1 MQNGEVYGAWKI
13 LYKAEG
19 KDMYHCIC
27 TKCNVVEKNIR
38 GWILRNKPPT
48 CECMNNN
55 NFNSGIAVQKEIE
68 QKYVNEPDY
77 QKIGARA
84 HNLYGKTFGYWKVL
98 YYVGNRKWRCLC
110 TCGCRTI
117 SDVYGY
123 TLESGMSKG
132 HNKSALIDERGN
144 TYGKLKVLDYDKK
157 LKKWRCICKCG
168 NIHYASSKDLRNHD
182 VKSCGKCYGGRD
194 LKDMQF
200 GEWHVIEYAGDLK
213 WHCRCSCGTERDVLA
228 QNLLNGR
235 SSSCGCKSGEK
246 RASSFR
252 ETMLDRYGE
261 TASSRVSCPREKWQ
275 VETVSN
281 PEKLKAYIQL
291 ITNNNGRKP
300 HIAELSE
307 QLDTTY
313 AALIKHINAYG
324 LRDMCSFYDNFS
336 LKEKELADYIKSI
349 YDGEVETGCRD
360 VLNGTELDI
369 YLPELKLALEF
380 DGVYW
385 HSEDRKDRLYHIN
398 KSKACSNLG
407 IQLIHIYEYEWDSN
421 RGKIAGYLKDR
432 ICGNKIIYARNCS
445 IYKLNNK
452 QSDEFFEQNHLQ
464 GTVHGSFITLAL
476 VTEIDGVDTIVS
488 AMSFGKP
495 RFNNNFDYE
504 LLRFTNKT
512 GLSIAGGASKLF
524 KCFLD
529 NTDTGDIISY
539 CNIDKFNG
547 SIYKSL
553 GFELD
558 HIADPNYVWVKP
570 DGSVLTRYQTMK
582 TKLVQYGFGN
592 KDMTEDE
599 IMRSLK
605 CYKLYDSGNY
615 VFTYKRK

>member
-1 MQNGEVYGAWKI
+1 
-13 LYKAEG
+13 
-19 KDMYHCIC
+19 
-27 TKCNVVEKNIR
+27 
-38 GWILRNKPPT
+38 
-48 CECMNNN
+48 
-55 NFNSGIAVQKEIE
+55 
-68 QKYVNEPDY
+68 
-77 QKIGARA
+77 
-84 HNLYGKTFGYWKVL
+84 
-98 YYVGNRKWRCLC
+98 
-110 TCGCRTI
+110 
-117 SDVYGY
+117 
-123 TLESGMSKG
+123 MS
-132 HNKSALIDERGN
+132 
-144 TYGKLKVLDYDKK
+144 Y
-157 LKKWRCICKCG
+157 
-168 NIHYASSKDLRNHD
+168 
-182 VKSCGKCYGGRD
+182 
-194 LKDMQF
+194 
-200 GEWHVIEYAGDLK
+200 
-213 WHCRCSCGTERDVLA
+213 
-228 QNLLNGR
+228 
-235 SSSCGCKSGEK
+235 
-246 RASSFR
+246 
-252 ETMLDRYGE
+252 
-261 TASSRVSCPREKWQ
+261 PREKWQ

-281 PEKLKAYIQL
+281 PEKLKAYIQML
-291 ITNNNGRKP
+291 TDKNGQKP
-300 HIAELSE
+300 HIIELSE

-349 YDGEVETGCRD
+349 YNGEVKTGCRD

-398 KSKACSNLG
+398 KSKACSALG

-421 RGKIAGYLKDR
+421 REKITSYLKDR

-464 GTVHGSFITLAL
+464 GTVHGSYITLAL

-504 LLRFTNKT
+504 LLRFANKT
-512 GLSIAGGASKLF
+512 GLSIVGGAAKLF

-529 NTDTGDIISY
+529 NIDTGDIISY